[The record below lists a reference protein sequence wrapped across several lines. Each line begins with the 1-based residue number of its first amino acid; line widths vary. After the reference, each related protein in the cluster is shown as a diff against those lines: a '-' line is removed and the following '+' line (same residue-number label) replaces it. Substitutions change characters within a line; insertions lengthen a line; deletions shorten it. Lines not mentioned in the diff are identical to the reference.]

1 MQITKLKY
9 LLTLL
14 LLLPIRGCVSN
25 NTGHNSVMEID
36 CTKSRSLITI
46 PGTPGIQM
54 SASRCKDY
62 VFTKEKA
69 RRAITLF
76 VSRYAYEFNMH
87 ELEVWE
93 LLRGLQIEVSAIPR
107 AVANVYDVNG
117 NLFKEN
123 VPVSGLAFSPNRI
136 WVEVKTSQIWPT
148 SLAHELVH
156 IIIWRSQGVHADPDH
171 EGSQFSGWTKKHTK
185 FLKSLRQELMDLE
198 I

>member
-1 MQITKLKY
+1 MRITNLKY
-9 LLTLL
+9 LLALL

-25 NTGHNSVMEID
+25 TTGHSSVVEFD
-36 CTKSRSLITI
+36 CTKSRRLTTI
-46 PGTPGIQM
+46 PGTPGITLT
-54 SASRCKDY
+54 SSRCKDY

-76 VSRYAYEFNMH
+76 VSRYAYEFSMN

-117 NLFKEN
+117 NLFKED
-123 VPVSGLAFSPNRI
+123 VPVSGLAISPNKI

-185 FLKSLRQELMDLE
+185 FLDALRQELMDLE

>member
-1 MQITKLKY
+1 M
-9 LLTLL
+9 
-14 LLLPIRGCVSN
+14 N
-25 NTGHNSVMEID
+25 
-36 CTKSRSLITI
+36 
-46 PGTPGIQM
+46 
-54 SASRCKDY
+54 
-62 VFTKEKA
+62 
-69 RRAITLF
+69 
-76 VSRYAYEFNMH
+76 

-117 NLFKEN
+117 NLFKED
-123 VPVSGLAFSPNRI
+123 VPVSGLAISPNKI

-185 FLKSLRQELMDLE
+185 FLDALRQELMDLE